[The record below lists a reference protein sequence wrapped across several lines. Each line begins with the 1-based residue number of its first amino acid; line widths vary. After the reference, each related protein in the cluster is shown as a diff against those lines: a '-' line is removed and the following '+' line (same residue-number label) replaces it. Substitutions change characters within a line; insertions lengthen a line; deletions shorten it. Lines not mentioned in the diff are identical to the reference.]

1 MLFRRFAPRSTEA
14 EHTDFKVHGY
24 SALTPTPASTPTSTP
39 APAPNQV
46 QRVHGYSALVSE
58 HVPFA
63 VADHEAIG
71 VYLGRDARSSALVAV
86 ALLGSRRAAVSE
98 AEGGAGGEGGR
109 PGEGVRWRLRL
120 RGAPQ
125 RLRVAVVVG
134 DGDGDGDGA
143 TTLAARAA
151 ALVRYSGADGAA
163 ARWATEREA
172 RWREAFTPGNARYSG
187 HLPRLL
193 TTDDA
198 LSRTYYHGVLALRMP
213 HRPRTPD

>member
-1 MLFRRFAPRSTEA
+1 M
-14 EHTDFKVHGY
+14 
-24 SALTPTPASTPTSTP
+24 
-39 APAPNQV
+39 

-58 HVPFA
+58 HVRFA

-86 ALLGSRRAAVSE
+86 ALLGPRRATVSE
-98 AEGGAGGEGGR
+98 AGAEGGAEAENGR

-125 RLRVAVVVG
+125 RLRVAVVVS
-134 DGDGDGDGA
+134 DGDGDGA
-143 TTLAARAA
+143 GAAALAARAA

-163 ARWATEREA
+163 ARWAVEREA

-193 TTDDA
+193 TTDDD

-213 HRPRTPD
+213 HRPRTLD